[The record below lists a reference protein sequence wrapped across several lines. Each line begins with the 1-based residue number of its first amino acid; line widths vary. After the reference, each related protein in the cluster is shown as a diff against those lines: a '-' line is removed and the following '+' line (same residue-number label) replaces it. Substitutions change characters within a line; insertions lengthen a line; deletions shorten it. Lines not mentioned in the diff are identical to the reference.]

1 MDNWLVYQMTRGQ
14 LHITDTSNATRT
26 MLYNS
31 HKRTWDT
38 TLLEAMQL
46 PREILP
52 EVRPSSHVY
61 GLTNPAAMLDVE
73 SPIASMAGDQQAAL
87 FGWACFIP
95 RMAKHTYGTGGFLLL
110 HTGTTPVPSLIGLP
124 TTVAW
129 DRGERTEYALEV
141 SVFMAGAALQWLR
154 DGLQVLASA
163 ETSEAIAAEVSDVHG
178 VYLVS
183 AFVGL
188 GAPHW
193 DPYA

>member
-1 MDNWLVYQMTRGQ
+1 
-14 LHITDTSNATRT
+14 
-26 MLYNS
+26 
-31 HKRTWDT
+31 
-38 TLLEAMQL
+38 
-46 PREILP
+46 
-52 EVRPSSHVY
+52 
-61 GLTNPAAMLDVE
+61 
-73 SPIASMAGDQQAAL
+73 
-87 FGWACFIP
+87 
-95 RMAKHTYGTGGFLLL
+95 MAKHTYGTGGFLLL
-110 HTGTTPVPSLIGLP
+110 YTGTTPVPSLIGLP

-193 DPYA
+193 DPYARGTIIGLTRDVN